1 MLLLVGA
8 LLLYGGRD
16 ASSAGGILAV
26 IVIVLLLALVGL
38 VSLLRLGFGEVVT
51 NPAPKQREG
60 MKALPLLLVAV
71 GITLL
76 LGYFLVSVSKN

>member
-1 MLLLVGA
+1 MLLLLGS

-26 IVIVLLLALVGL
+26 IVLVLLLALVGL
-38 VSLLRLGFGEVVT
+38 VSLLRLGFGAAVPT
-51 NPAPKQREG
+51 PAPKRREG
-60 MKALPLLLVAV
+60 MSALPLLLVAV

-76 LGYFLVSVSKN
+76 LGYFLVSTSKS

>member
-1 MLLLVGA
+1 MLLLIGS

-16 ASSAGGILAV
+16 ASSAGGVLAV

-38 VSLLRLGFGEVVT
+38 FSLLRLGFGTVVP

-71 GITLL
+71 SITLL
-76 LGYFLVSVSKN
+76 LGYFLVSASKS